1 MRRREL
7 LVALGAMASALPLTA
22 LAQQPARAARVGV
35 SLSGNA
41 SDSNSRRMFAAF
53 REGMRSLGWIEGQNV
68 HYEVFWGGGNRG
80 RIEANAA
87 ELVKAAPDALLT
99 VGTPTTVAMRRTTD
113 TIPIVFAVVSD
124 PVGDGLVASLSH
136 PGGNVTGFITFY
148 PEIIGKWIGTLKE
161 LAPHVKQI
169 WLMFNPRTAP
179 FSKSDYLR
187 SQFEEAARRFAIEAT
202 MSAVHDLAGIK
213 ALINAVALQ
222 PGGALLVMPDAFMLS
237 NRKSI
242 LELTSRLRVPA
253 MYPFTVFATDGGL
266 VAYGVD
272 MFDLNR
278 RAASYIDRILKGAK
292 PVDLPVQAPTKF
304 ELVVNLRTAKA
315 LALTV
320 PPTLLAI
327 ADVVIE

>member
-41 SDSNSRRMFAAF
+41 SDDNTRRMFAAF
-53 REGMRSLGWIEGQNV
+53 REGMSSLGWIEGQNV

-99 VGTPTTVAMRRTTD
+99 VGTPTTVAMRRKTD

-148 PEIIGKWIGTLKE
+148 PEIVGKWIGTLKE

-202 MSAVHDLAGIK
+202 MSAVHDLAGIQGVDQCRRTP
-213 ALINAVALQ
+213 AWRRSAYHARRLHALQ
-222 PGGALLVMPDAFMLS
+222 PKVNSRIDLTPARSGDVSVHCFR
-237 NRKSI
+237 NRRRSH
-242 LELTSRLRVPA
+242 RLWRRYVRS
-253 MYPFTVFATDGGL
+253 
-266 VAYGVD
+266 
-272 MFDLNR
+272 NR

-292 PVDLPVQAPTKF
+292 PADLPVQAPTKF

>member
-113 TIPIVFAVVSD
+113 TIPIVFA
-124 PVGDGLVASLSH
+124 ASLSH

-266 VAYGVD
+266 IAYGVD

-292 PVDLPVQAPTKF
+292 PADLPVQAPTKF